1 MFENLLKLVLRPG
14 SERGWG
20 CAAGGAPER
29 DLRLGGTRP
38 SRSRAD
44 SLRFFFDTDGCGAG
58 ALARWFCGQWSAR
71 NAVGAGPLSHVVSR
85 HDIAGIW
92 VAFFRR
98 CQRYRCGQ
106 VVGVVGAS
114 GTHSPRAANR
124 SLDDGFGGVFYS
136 AVAEPKEFSFQ
147 CDDH

>member
-1 MFENLLKLVLRPG
+1 MAGAAPLAGHRSAICGSVGHDRPAAVL
-14 SERGWG
+14 
-20 CAAGGAPER
+20 
-29 DLRLGGTRP
+29 TR
-38 SRSRAD
+38 RA
-44 SLRFFFDTDGCGAG
+44 FFFDTDGCGAG

-147 CDDH
+147 CDGPLD

>member
-1 MFENLLKLVLRPG
+1 MAGAAPLAGHRSAICGSVGHDRPQ
-14 SERGWG
+14 
-20 CAAGGAPER
+20 
-29 DLRLGGTRP
+29 P
-38 SRSRAD
+38 SRLAA
-44 SLRFFFDTDGCGAG
+44 LFDTDGCGAG

-71 NAVGAGPLSHVVSR
+71 NAVGGGPLSHV
-85 HDIAGIW
+85 
-92 VAFFRR
+92 
-98 CQRYRCGQ
+98 

-147 CDDH
+147 CDGR

>member
-1 MFENLLKLVLRPG
+1 M
-14 SERGWG
+14 
-20 CAAGGAPER
+20 
-29 DLRLGGTRP
+29 
-38 SRSRAD
+38 
-44 SLRFFFDTDGCGAG
+44 GCGAG

-147 CDDH
+147 CDG

>member
-44 SLRFFFDTDGCGAG
+44 SPRFFDTDGCGAG

-71 NAVGAGPLSHVVSR
+71 NAVGGGPLSHV
-85 HDIAGIW
+85 
-92 VAFFRR
+92 
-98 CQRYRCGQ
+98 

-147 CDDH
+147 CDGR